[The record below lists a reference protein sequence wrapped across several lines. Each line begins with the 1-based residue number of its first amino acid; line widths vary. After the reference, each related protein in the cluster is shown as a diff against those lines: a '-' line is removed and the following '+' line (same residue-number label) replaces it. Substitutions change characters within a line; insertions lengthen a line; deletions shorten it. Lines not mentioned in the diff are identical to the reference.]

1 MMWDPHERQE
11 AEEHYIT
18 SAYVL
23 IVLGCLKICVALLT
37 SYFEIESVVLDP
49 ISLGLIGAIMIS
61 LGLWM
66 YSEDSRT

>member
-1 MMWDPHERQE
+1 MWDPNEHQE

-23 IVLGCLKICVALLT
+23 IILGCLKLCIALIFL
-37 SYFEIESVVLDP
+37 YFQIKSVVLDP
-49 ISLGLIGAIMIS
+49 ISLSLIGAIMIS

-66 YSEDSRT
+66 YSDDSRV

>member
-1 MMWDPHERQE
+1 MWDPHERQE

-23 IVLGCLKICVALLT
+23 IILGCLKLCVALLT
-37 SYFEIESVVLDP
+37 SYFGIESVVLDP
-49 ISLGLIGAIMIS
+49 ISLALIGGIMIS

-66 YSEDSRT
+66 NSEDSIM